1 MLDKSDGCRD
11 RQTTQATAP
20 ASEPK
25 AATKANVAPRK
36 PRVAPS
42 KGKSTK
48 KASPVKKGA
57 KGARRGTVP
66 KKATGARQGSKTEK
80 VLDLLKQAGGATLKE
95 LMKAT
100 GWQPHSVRG
109 FLSGT
114 LGKKMRLTVTSTKA
128 EDGERS
134 YSVKG

>member
-1 MLDKSDGCRD
+1 M
-11 RQTTQATAP
+11 TTLIPDNQESAQATVP

-25 AATKANVAPRK
+25 ATTKATAAPRK

-42 KGKSTK
+42 KPKSGKKPTS
-48 KASPVKKGA
+48 AKKGTKGSKRATAA
-57 KGARRGTVP
+57 KE
-66 KKATGARQGSKTEK
+66 ATGARQGSKTEK

-100 GWQPHSVRG
+100 GWQAHSVRG

-114 LGKKMRLTVTSTKA
+114 VGKKMGLTVTSAKS
-128 EDGERS
+128 EDGQRS
-134 YSVKG
+134 YSFKA

>member
-1 MLDKSDGCRD
+1 M
-11 RQTTQATAP
+11 QENEIAP
-20 ASEPK
+20 ALGNSDQPK
-25 AATKANVAPRK
+25 ATKKA
-36 PRVAPS
+36 RVAHRS
-42 KGKSTK
+42 DHVSTKKGKSAK

-57 KGARRGTVP
+57 KGAKPATVP

-80 VLDLLKQAGGATLKE
+80 VLELLKQAGGATLKE

-114 LGKKMRLTVTSTKA
+114 VGKKMGLAVTSTKSD
-128 EDGERS
+128 DGQRS
-134 YSVKG
+134 YSVKA